1 LLCPFCAEEIKEQAV
16 VCRHC
21 HRDLAVQKPL
31 LDENQALRKE
41 IEDLRRQ
48 FNSLQRTAILHRGS
62 PRPTAQDKS
71 AFAFSPRYVAVYLL
85 LPILLLL
92 AAHYLI
98 VIRFDL
104 RELVLRL
111 VSIALSLPFGFAL
124 YWRRRAS
131 PTLLIVTAT
140 IVGIAAVGGML
151 AAMSLIDVNVPIIP
165 RDRREWQEAVEQ
177 ALSIGLAMSA
187 GYMFARVAENLLFG
201 TEGAPGPLNALA
213 RSIISLV
220 APSNN
225 ERDLKARIESFRQ
238 VLGTLAVMA
247 TALGSIYAGVKSVLN

>member
-1 LLCPFCAEEIKEQAV
+1 LLCPFCAEEIKDQAI

-48 FNSLQRTAILHRGS
+48 CNSLQRTAILHRPS
-62 PRPTAQDKS
+62 MRPTAHDEA
-71 AFAFSPRYVAVYLL
+71 AFAFSPRYVFGYLL

-98 VIRFDL
+98 IIRFDL

-124 YWRRRAS
+124 YWRQRTS
-131 PTLLIVTAT
+131 PILLIVTAT

-151 AAMSLIDVNVPIIP
+151 AVMSLIDVNVPIIP

-201 TEGAPGPLNALA
+201 REGSPGPLNALA
-213 RSIISLV
+213 RSIISVV
-220 APSNN
+220 APSSS
-225 ERDLKARIESFRQ
+225 ERDLKARIESFQQ
-238 VLGTLAVMA
+238 VLATLVVMA
-247 TALGSIYAGVKSVLN
+247 TTFGSIYAGVKSVLN

>member
-1 LLCPFCAEEIKEQAV
+1 MLCPFCAEEIKDQAI
-16 VCRHC
+16 VCRYC
-21 HRDLAVQKPL
+21 HRDLAIQKPL
-31 LDENQALRKE
+31 LDENQTLRKE

-48 FNSLQRTAILHRGS
+48 FNSLHRASLHRS
-62 PRPTAQDKS
+62 SRPATRDEA
-71 AFAFSPRYVAVYLL
+71 AFVFSPRYVIVYLL

-98 VIRFDL
+98 VIRLDL

-131 PTLLIVTAT
+131 PTLLIVTAA

-187 GYMFARVAENLLFG
+187 GYMFGRVAENLLFG
-201 TEGAPGPLNALA
+201 TEGSPGPLNALV

-225 ERDLKARIESFRQ
+225 ERDLKARIESFHQ
-238 VLGTLAVMA
+238 VLGTLMVMA
-247 TALGSIYAGVKSVLN
+247 TTLGSIYAGVKSVLN

>member
-1 LLCPFCAEEIKEQAV
+1 LLCPFCAEEIKDQAI

-48 FNSLQRTAILHRGS
+48 FNSLQRTAMHRPS
-62 PRPTAQDKS
+62 MRRTAHDEA
-71 AFAFSPRYVAVYLL
+71 AFAFSPRYVFGYLL

-98 VIRFDL
+98 VVRFDW

-111 VSIALSLPFGFAL
+111 ISIALSLPFGFAL
-124 YWRRRAS
+124 YWRHRTS
-131 PTLLIVTAT
+131 PILLIVTAT

-151 AAMSLIDVNVPIIP
+151 AVMSLIDVNVPIVP

-187 GYMFARVAENLLFG
+187 GYMFARVAENLLLG
-201 TEGAPGPLNALA
+201 REGSPGPFNALA
-213 RSIISLV
+213 RSIISVV
-220 APSNN
+220 APSSS
-225 ERDLKARIESFRQ
+225 ERDLKARIESFQQ
-238 VLGTLAVMA
+238 VLATLVVMA
-247 TALGSIYAGVKSVLN
+247 TTLGSIYAGVKSVLN

>member
-1 LLCPFCAEEIKEQAV
+1 LLCPFCAEEIKDQAI
-16 VCRHC
+16 VCRYC
-21 HRDLAVQKPL
+21 HRDLAIQKPL
-31 LDENQALRKE
+31 LDENQILRKE

-48 FNSLQRTAILHRGS
+48 FNSLHRASLHRAS
-62 PRPTAQDKS
+62 RPATRDDA
-71 AFAFSPRYVAVYLL
+71 AFAFSARFVVLYLL
-85 LPILLLL
+85 LPVLLLL
-92 AAHYLI
+92 VAHYLI

-124 YWRRRAS
+124 YWRHRTS
-131 PTLLIVTAT
+131 PALLIATAA

-151 AAMSLIDVNVPIIP
+151 AAMSLIDLNVPIIP
-165 RDRREWQEAVEQ
+165 RDRREWQEAIEQ

-201 TEGAPGPLNALA
+201 SDGSPGPLNALA

-220 APSNN
+220 APSSS
-225 ERDLKARIESFRQ
+225 ERDLKARIESFQQ
-238 VLGTLAVMA
+238 VLATLLVMA
-247 TALGSIYAGVKSVLN
+247 TTLGSIYAGVKSVLN

>member
-1 LLCPFCAEEIKEQAV
+1 LLCPFCAEEIKDQAI

-48 FNSLQRTAILHRGS
+48 FNSLQRTAILHR
-62 PRPTAQDKS
+62 PNTRPTAHDAA
-71 AFAFSPRYVAVYLL
+71 AFAFSPRYVFGYLL

-98 VIRFDL
+98 IIRFDL

-111 VSIALSLPFGFAL
+111 VSITLSLPFGFAL
-124 YWRRRAS
+124 YWRHRTS
-131 PTLLIVTAT
+131 PILLIVTAT

-151 AAMSLIDVNVPIIP
+151 AVMSLIDVNVPIIP
-165 RDRREWQEAVEQ
+165 RDRREWQEAIEQ

-187 GYMFARVAENLLFG
+187 GYMFARVAENFLFG
-201 TEGAPGPLNALA
+201 SEGSPGPLNALA
-213 RSIISLV
+213 GSIISLV
-220 APSNN
+220 APTGN
-225 ERDLKARIESFRQ
+225 ERALKARIESFQ
-238 VLGTLAVMA
+238 HALTTFAMIA